1 MSQPKYSEAQILD
14 LIRAA
19 LDEVVPDRG
28 DEWAI
33 VELDRTIEELE
44 LDSIATME
52 MVGSLEEKTD
62 TTFPDEEL
70 PKVSTL
76 RDLAT
81 LVQKGR
87 L

>member
-1 MSQPKYSEAQILD
+1 MSEAEILD

-19 LDEVVPDRG
+19 LNEVVPDRAA
-28 DEWAI
+28 DWKSL
-33 VELDRTIEELE
+33 ELDRTIEELE

-52 MVGSLEEKTD
+52 MVGYLEEKTD

-70 PKVSTL
+70 PKVNSL

-81 LVQKGR
+81 LCRKGK